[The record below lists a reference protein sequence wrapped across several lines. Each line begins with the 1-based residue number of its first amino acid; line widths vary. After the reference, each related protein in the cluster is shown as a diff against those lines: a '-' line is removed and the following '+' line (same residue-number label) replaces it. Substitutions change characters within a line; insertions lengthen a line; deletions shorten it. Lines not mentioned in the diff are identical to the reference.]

1 MTNAP
6 VTKKE
11 EEENKS
17 INLPAKDSK
26 KDEADKSAP
35 GSDKK

>member
-11 EEENKS
+11 EEENKA

-26 KDEADKSAP
+26 KDDAEKSAP
-35 GSDKK
+35 SSDKK

>member
-11 EEENKS
+11 EENKA
-17 INLPAKDSK
+17 INLPANDSK
-26 KDEADKSAP
+26 KDNADKSAP
-35 GSDKK
+35 SSDKK